1 MMMISGV
8 RSSAPSGAAL
18 AALGLLLTVGCEVE
32 QRANV
37 VLDPSCSEGVR
48 WAGLEG
54 DTRLTDAKLWPQEHV
69 GAPEMH
75 PGRDCMTCHKK
86 SSHGDHAPRF
96 VVAGTAFG
104 KLQERSDCYGVGG
117 VTITVTDANKVSH
130 ELKSNS
136 AGNFWLAAAD
146 APEFKMPFT
155 VKIRHNGREGQ
166 MYSPQTIG
174 SCNNCHSASGK
185 DP

>member
-1 MMMISGV
+1 MNTQRYPTPDVVKSGSPNAEPPV
-8 RSSAPSGAAL
+8 EAQAEPGPIRSRITETTIP
-18 AALGLLLTVGCEVE
+18 
-32 QRANV
+32 
-37 VLDPSCSEGVR
+37 
-48 WAGLEG
+48 
-54 DTRLTDAKLWPQEHV
+54 TDLY
-69 GAPEMH
+69 G
-75 PGRDCMTCHKK
+75 
-86 SSHGDHAPRF
+86 
-96 VVAGTAFG
+96 
-104 KLQERSDCYGVGG
+104 CYGVGG

-185 DP
+185 DPSGQFQSPGRICVDPDEGNCM